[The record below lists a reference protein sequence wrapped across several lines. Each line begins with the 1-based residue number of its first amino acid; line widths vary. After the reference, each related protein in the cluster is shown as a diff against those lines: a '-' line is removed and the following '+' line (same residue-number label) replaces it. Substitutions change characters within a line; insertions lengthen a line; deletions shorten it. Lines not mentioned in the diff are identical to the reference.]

1 MSIDKV
7 TTRNA
12 TSYLPARRKAN
23 TKFTVDGV
31 TPVDKPPTAAD
42 EESRGHRND
51 AEPGAETPTREA
63 QAKQKGRI
71 DERI

>member
-7 TTRNA
+7 TTRTG
-12 TSYLPARRKAN
+12 TSYVPARRKAN

-31 TPVDKPPTAAD
+31 SPVHKPPAAAD
-42 EESRGHRND
+42 EESNGQRKGSGSTDRQSQEEN
-51 AEPGAETPTREA
+51 
-63 QAKQKGRI
+63 QKQEGRI